1 MNDEW
6 GRKPKEAAS
15 IWITLKSQGELAKVR
30 IAAPPLRQATVWPS
44 ERGAG
49 KPLDESLVS
58 NLTSGQ
64 WMSIMRSP
72 EWEIRETYILL
83 VIDRLDGNA
92 KIFKISGS
100 VYGKIRD
107 YAQNPEWGSPYE
119 YDITVTRT
127 EAPGKAYWDVTPSP
141 KSPLLTSEVDKVKTL
156 DIAKLLP
163 NALPA
168 NVPQPDDIDENT
180 TPEPLP
186 WERPAPARPV
196 APAPAHAAAQT
207 PAPTAEQVAKS
218 EAQQTQAE
226 AEPTPDKLDEVI
238 TDIGDEPIN
247 LDDIPFS

>member
-6 GRKPKEAAS
+6 GRKPKEAGS

-49 KPLDESLVS
+49 KPLDESIVA

-83 VIDRLDGNA
+83 VIDRLDAQA
-92 KIFKISGS
+92 KIFKVSGS

-107 YAQNPEWGSPYE
+107 YALNPEWGSPYE
-119 YDITVTRT
+119 YDLTITRT

-141 KSPLLTSEVDKVKTL
+141 KSPLLTSEVDKVKLL
-156 DIAKLLP
+156 DVAKLLP
-163 NALPA
+163 SALPA
-168 NVPQPDDIDENT
+168 NVPQPDDIEENT

-186 WERPAPARPV
+186 WERPAAPIHAPV
-196 APAPAHAAAQT
+196 ATPAPAAA
-207 PAPTAEQVAKS
+207 P
-218 EAQQTQAE
+218 
-226 AEPTPDKLDEVI
+226 AEPVAAPFVDPGPKPGDKLDDVI
-238 TDIGDEPIN
+238 EDIGDEPIN
-247 LDDIPFS
+247 LDDIPFE